1 MADRLDTYRAKRRFA
16 ETPEPAGRGGPAGT
30 IRDSDEPMFVIQKH
44 KASHLHYD
52 LRLEMGGVLKSW
64 AVPQGPCLDTKVR
77 RFAKLTEDHPIEY
90 GSFEG
95 RIPDGNYGAGSV
107 IIWDRGTY
115 VTLKDPE
122 QGLADGEIKFR
133 LAGEKLT
140 GGWTLVRLKGDGTDW
155 LLIKERD
162 PSARPLADY
171 DVLVEE
177 PDSVVTGKA
186 VDEPEPE
193 PAPRKAV
200 KAKAPGKIAGARAAP
215 MPRKWR
221 PQLATLA
228 EQAPIG
234 PGWVHEI
241 KYDGYRT
248 LVFFDQGEV
257 RMITRNGVDWTH
269 RYGALAKAFAKL
281 PCKTALI
288 DGEIVVQDPRGV
300 AKLDL
305 LEHALSESDSHAMT
319 YFAFDLVYLDGHD
332 LTAATLADR
341 RQALDALLGPL
352 VDARS
357 QIQLSDH
364 FEGEGAA
371 LFAQASRMGIEGI
384 VSKKADS
391 RYVQQRSASWLK
403 VKRVEIDEF
412 VVVGFLQNMPK
423 NASSL
428 VLAEER
434 DGSLEYACRVGSG
447 IGEDLAREIYRA
459 LEPHLIKKPVIDV
472 PPTPGARWVEPAWK
486 VEIGYR
492 SRSRIGAPRAPTLI
506 SIAPWKP
513 KPVVRA
519 VKPRLVSD
527 RDLAAVHLTNPQRQ
541 FSDTGVTKLDVA
553 IYYARVGDWLL
564 PEVLRRPVTVIRCPS
579 GDLKELFYQRHAF
592 NGLPPGLETVELSDE
607 EGRAAFIAITEPKGY
622 LGLTQFGAV
631 EFHLW
636 GCRIDD
642 PEHPD
647 RIVFDLDPDE
657 SLPWSRVCDGAEI
670 LRDRLVAL
678 GLTPFLRTTG
688 GKGLHLVVALTP
700 GKHDWPTV
708 KGFAEAV
715 ARDVAGDTP
724 GLFTAMSGK
733 ERRRGKI
740 FIDYI
745 RNARGASAVASYSL
759 RARPGFPVAT
769 PIEWAELR
777 KLSGGHTFD
786 RLTVVRR
793 LETLAA
799 DPWDGLVSS
808 SSELTSKMLRN
819 VGMKR

>member
-1 MADRLDTYRAKRRFA
+1 MAGRLDTYRAKRRFS
-16 ETPEPAGRGGPAGT
+16 ETPEPAGGT
-30 IRDSDEPMFVIQKH
+30 TTSSDAPMFVIQKH

-52 LRLEMGGVLKSW
+52 LRLEFGGVLKSW

-90 GSFEG
+90 GGFEG
-95 RIPDGNYGAGSV
+95 HIPDGNYGAGNV

-133 LAGEKLT
+133 LMGEKLT

-177 PDSVVTGKA
+177 PDSVVSGKS
-186 VDEPEPE
+186 VDEPEPA
-193 PAPRKAV
+193 PPPRKAV
-200 KAKAPGKIAGARAAP
+200 KAKAAGKIPGSVAAP
-215 MPRKWR
+215 LPTKWK

-228 EQAPIG
+228 DRAPQG
-234 PGWVHEI
+234 DGWIHEI

-248 LVFFDQGEV
+248 LVFFDQGKV
-257 RMITRNGVDWTH
+257 KLITRNGVDWTH
-269 RYGALAKAFAKL
+269 RYGALAKAFQKL

-305 LEHALSESDSHAMT
+305 LEHALSENDSHAMT
-319 YFAFDLVYLDGHD
+319 YFAFDIAHLDGFD
-332 LTAATLADR
+332 LTACTLRDR
-341 RQALDALLGPL
+341 KQALDGLLGPL
-352 VDARS
+352 IDGRS
-357 QIQLSDH
+357 QIQVSDH
-364 FEGEGAA
+364 FEGSGDA
-371 LFAQASRMGIEGI
+371 LFAEASRMGIEGI

-391 RYVQQRSASWLK
+391 RYVQARSPNWLK

-434 DGSLEYACRVGSG
+434 NGELEYACRVGSG
-447 IGEDLAREIYRA
+447 ISEDFARELYRA
-459 LEPHLIKKPVIDV
+459 LEPNLIKKPVIAV
-472 PPTPGARWVEPAWK
+472 PPTPGAKWVEPAWK

-492 SRSRIGAPRAPTLI
+492 SRSRIGAPRAPTLM

-513 KPVVRA
+513 KPVAKA

-527 RDLAAVHLTNPQRQ
+527 RDLAAIHLTNPQRV
-541 FSDTGVTKLDVA
+541 FTKDGAPMGVTKLDVA

-579 GDLKELFYQRHAF
+579 GDVKELFYQRHAF
-592 NGLPPGLETVELSDE
+592 NGLPPGLETIELSDD
-607 EGRAAFIAITEPKGY
+607 EGRAAFISITEPKGY

-636 GCRIDD
+636 GCHIDD

-670 LRDRLVAL
+670 LRDRLLGL

-688 GKGLHLVVALTP
+688 GKGLHLVVALAP
-700 GKHDWPTV
+700 GRHDWPTA
-708 KGFAEAV
+708 KGFSEAV
-715 ARDVAGDTP
+715 ARAVAGDTP
-724 GLFTAMSGK
+724 GLFTAMPGK
-733 ERRRGKI
+733 ERRKGKI

-769 PIEWAELR
+769 PIAWDELR

-786 RLTVVRR
+786 RLSVVKR
-793 LETLAA
+793 LETLAV
-799 DPWDGLVSS
+799 DPWDGLLSS
-808 SSELTSKMLRN
+808 SSELTLKMRRD

>member
-1 MADRLDTYRAKRRFA
+1 MAGRLDTYRAKRRFA
-16 ETPEPAGRGGPAGT
+16 ETPEPAGGRVGGPG
-30 IRDSDEPMFVIQKH
+30 DGDGPMFVIQKH

-95 RIPDGNYGAGSV
+95 RIPEGNYGAGDV
-107 IIWDRGTY
+107 IIWDHGTY

-133 LAGEKLT
+133 LMGEKLT
-140 GGWTLVRLKGDGTDW
+140 GGWTLVRLKDDPTDW

-177 PDSVVTGKA
+177 PNSVVSGKG
-186 VDEPEPE
+186 VDEPEPAA
-193 PAPRKAV
+193 PPRKPVKKAV
-200 KAKAPGKIAGARAAP
+200 PGKIAGSVAAP
-215 MPRKWR
+215 LPAKWK
-221 PQLATLA
+221 PQLATPA
-228 EQAPIG
+228 ERAPKG
-234 PGWVHEI
+234 EGWIHEI

-248 LVFFDQGEV
+248 LVFFDQGRV
-257 RMITRNGVDWTH
+257 RLITRNGVDWTH
-269 RYGALAKAFAKL
+269 RYGALAKAFEKL
-281 PCKTALI
+281 PCRSALI

-305 LEHALSESDSHAMT
+305 LEHALSENDSHAMT
-319 YFAFDLVYLDGHD
+319 YFAFDIVHLDGFD
-332 LTAATLADR
+332 LTGCSLLDRKRALEGLLA
-341 RQALDALLGPL
+341 PL
-352 VDARS
+352 VDGRS
-357 QIQLSDH
+357 QIQLSDY
-364 FEGEGAA
+364 FEGEGDQ
-371 LFAQASRMGIEGI
+371 LFAEASRMGLEGI

-391 RYVQQRSASWLK
+391 RYVQQRTGNWLK

-412 VVVGFLQNMPK
+412 VVIGFLQNMPR

-428 VLAEER
+428 VLAEARNGE
-434 DGSLEYACRVGSG
+434 LEYACRVGSG

-459 LEPHLIKKPVIDV
+459 LEPDLRAKPVVAV
-472 PPTPGARWVEPAWK
+472 PPTPGAKWVEPRWK
-486 VEIGYR
+486 VEVGYR
-492 SRSRIGAPRAPTLI
+492 SRSRIGSPRAPTLI

-513 KPVVRA
+513 KPVAKA

-527 RDLAAVHLTNPQRQ
+527 RDLAGIHLTNPQRE

-579 GDLKELFYQRHAF
+579 GNLKELFYQRHAF

-607 EGRAAFIAITEPKGY
+607 EGRAAFIAITEAKGY

-636 GCRIDD
+636 GCHIDD

-670 LRDRLVAL
+670 LRDRLRTM
-678 GLTPFLRTTG
+678 GLEPFLRTTG
-688 GKGLHLVVALTP
+688 GKGLHLVLALKP
-700 GKHDWPTV
+700 GRHDWPTT

-715 ARDVAGDTP
+715 ARAVAADTP
-724 GLFTAMSGK
+724 GLFTAMPGK
-733 ERRRGKI
+733 ERRKGKI

-769 PIEWAELR
+769 PIGWDELR

-808 SSELTSKMLRN
+808 SSDLTPKMLRD

>member
-1 MADRLDTYRAKRRFA
+1 MVRDAMAGRLDTYRAKRRFA
-16 ETPEPAGRGGPAGT
+16 ETPEPAGGRAADDGGA
-30 IRDSDEPMFVIQKH
+30 PMFVIQKH
-44 KASHLHYD
+44 RASHLHYD

-90 GSFEG
+90 GAFEG
-95 RIPDGNYGAGSV
+95 RIPDGNYGAGNV

-133 LAGEKLT
+133 LMGEKLS
-140 GGWTLVRLKGDGTDW
+140 GGWTLVRLKDDPTDW

-177 PDSVVTGKA
+177 PNSVVSGKG
-186 VDEPEPE
+186 VDEPVPE
-193 PAPRKAV
+193 PPPRKAV
-200 KAKAPGKIAGARAAP
+200 KKAAPGKIAGSVAAP
-215 MPRKWR
+215 MPTKWK
-221 PQLATLA
+221 PQLATPA
-228 EQAPIG
+228 EIAPKG
-234 PGWVHEI
+234 KGWVHEI

-248 LVFFDQGEV
+248 LVFFEGGQV

-269 RYGALAKAFAKL
+269 RYAALAKAFAKL
-281 PCKTALI
+281 PCKSAIL

-305 LEHALSESDSHAMT
+305 LEHALSQNDSHAMT
-319 YFAFDLVYLDGHD
+319 YFAFDLVYLDGYD
-332 LTAATLADR
+332 LTGASLTDR
-341 RQALDALLGPL
+341 KRALDGLLAPV

-357 QIQLSDH
+357 QIQISDH
-364 FEGEGAA
+364 FEGEGDQ
-371 LFAQASRMGIEGI
+371 LFAQASRLGLEGI

-391 RYVQQRSASWLK
+391 RYVQQRSANWLK

-412 VVVGFLQNMPK
+412 VVIGFLSNMPK

-434 DGSLEYACRVGSG
+434 GGELEYACRVGSG

-459 LEPHLIKKPVIDV
+459 LEPDQRAKPIVPV
-472 PPTPGARWVEPAWK
+472 PPTPGAKWVEPKWT

-513 KPVVRA
+513 KPVAKA

-527 RDLAAVHLTNPQRQ
+527 RDLAGIHLTNPQRE

-607 EGRAAFIAITEPKGY
+607 EGRAAFITITEPKGY

-636 GCRIDD
+636 GCRVDD

-647 RIVFDLDPDE
+647 RIVLDLDPDE
-657 SLPWSRVCDGAEI
+657 G
-670 LRDRLVAL
+670 
-678 GLTPFLRTTG
+678 
-688 GKGLHLVVALTP
+688 
-700 GKHDWPTV
+700 
-708 KGFAEAV
+708 
-715 ARDVAGDTP
+715 
-724 GLFTAMSGK
+724 
-733 ERRRGKI
+733 
-740 FIDYI
+740 
-745 RNARGASAVASYSL
+745 
-759 RARPGFPVAT
+759 
-769 PIEWAELR
+769 
-777 KLSGGHTFD
+777 
-786 RLTVVRR
+786 
-793 LETLAA
+793 
-799 DPWDGLVSS
+799 
-808 SSELTSKMLRN
+808 
-819 VGMKR
+819 